1 MVNDRDPHFTAQSS
15 GLNFGT
21 PLDLVLSLVVPTIP
35 KLMVRQRDNTEH
47 WNKPLD
53 VCWISSPCLK
63 QNGVTCYIMLS
74 LPSTQQLQRA
84 LGALHLSWC
93 YGKQVRPPVDAI
105 MGNKSRVSNAAN
117 FA

>member
-1 MVNDRDPHFTAQSS
+1 MWSMIGTHVSLQSS

-21 PLDLVLSLVVPTIP
+21 PLDLVLSLVAPTIP
-35 KLMVRQRDNTEH
+35 KLMVRWRDNTER

-53 VCWISSPCLK
+53 VCWLSSPCLK

-84 LGALHLSWC
+84 LGALHLSW
-93 YGKQVRPPVDAI
+93 Y
-105 MGNKSRVSNAAN
+105 MGNRLGYLLM
-117 FA
+117 